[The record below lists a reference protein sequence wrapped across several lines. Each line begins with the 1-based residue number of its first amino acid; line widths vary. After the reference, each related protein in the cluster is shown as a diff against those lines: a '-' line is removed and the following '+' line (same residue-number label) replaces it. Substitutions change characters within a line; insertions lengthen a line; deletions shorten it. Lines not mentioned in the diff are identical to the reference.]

1 MSDRNEDGRPT
12 TAYKVLTAD
21 EMAALERDGRFDGS
35 ADDRRDGFI
44 HLSTAGQ
51 LAGTLDKHFPGR
63 SDLHLAAIDLGSFGG
78 SLRWEAARG
87 GAVFPHLYG
96 PLLLETV
103 VAYGPLQRDEGGTV
117 KLPVTG

>member
-1 MSDRNEDGRPT
+1 MSDRDEDGRPT

-51 LAGTLDKHFPGR
+51 LAGTLDKHFAGR

-78 SLRWEAARG
+78 SLRWEEARG

-103 VAYGPLQRDEGGTV
+103 VAYGPLQRDEGGEV